1 LPPQPL
7 KVKPIQDN
15 RTESMELYAAEAE
28 SIKKRVEEWMLHP
41 NYELEATF
49 GRGGTIGEVDATT
62 FLAVAQRLR
71 AKGYHALPQGDYM
84 TVITPEHIRFTIG
97 SLGVIQAYCEDD
109 TMAGKPY
116 DVMIKDRATAE
127 SQVDLDDYGTRIKVR
142 RETTLAHDDAQVM
155 KLFETWAA
163 QKKAFRMI
171 RRWSFEGEGIQ
182 IDMSIIRST
191 VKIKSGDFKWQR
203 SFRDQDVM
211 NTPPTYEIEVE
222 LRHMPDDT
230 AASSTKRIVKGIGEI
245 LRGIQKSTILI
256 RTSVADRARGSYKEL
271 TGSDLFRGPALI
283 TLQKEN
289 FSKEHPEKT
298 PNIRDGYNVTDKADG
313 LRCLG
318 FVDGKGDFYLID
330 MGMNVYRTGLRNP
343 ALRLSLIDGEWVTQ
357 TKDSPPK
364 PMQQFLAFD
373 IFYATDKRDVSMF
386 PFQPGA
392 LLPVPE
398 GAPPPTALPPE
409 DSRHHQLKEWMKTW
423 NSGDGPQMMPGV
435 SIDTKLQVAAK
446 DFFFAKAGDMSI
458 FKAADKVLTTARP
471 YYTDGLIFTPNANP
485 LPAKAGGT
493 FWEQFKWKPP
503 ADNTI
508 DFLVVTEK
516 VTGSKTIDK
525 VITGI
530 KPGTTG
536 ETLTYKTLRLF
547 VGSRTDNPRDIIL
560 NKRELPRRDRG
571 FEGKRGGTNYKPVV
585 FTPKE
590 FPDPMASYCCLPI
603 ERDPDTGEEFVVTE
617 HSGEP
622 IQDKTIVE
630 MSYDPSQPPKW
641 RWKPLRVRMDKT
653 ERYQRG
659 TISRTLNSDVN
670 AEGVW
675 NSIYDPITETMIRRG
690 IEEPTA
696 DELALL
702 GGRVREGSAR
712 QYFDRQGPEADEGLA
727 TEMKKF
733 HNRWIKE
740 TILFNTGLGGGD
752 KTLVDLACGVA
763 GDLHKWLRMKVA
775 FVLGV
780 DYAAKNIM
788 DTADSCYTRYMNQ
801 AVKLGGLQAVS
812 PMVFAIADSSKP
824 LVDGTAGSTDE
835 EKDILRSVFGKVKP
849 TGSVPA
855 YVEESCAS
863 RLKMGADCVS
873 CMFAIHYMFE
883 TPQKFNGFL
892 RNLSDIMKVGS
903 YFIGCCP
910 DGNKVFDMLRAAP
923 SKRGI
928 DNGTVI
934 WDITR
939 QYEVDD
945 IPEGDD
951 GFGLGIDVEFISIG
965 KAHREYLVPFQL
977 LEDKMRTIGCELLTA
992 EELREIGMVNSTA
1005 TFDVSWEM
1013 AKKKGEK
1020 FPMSDAIKEFSFLNR
1035 WFIFKRK
1042 RQESMAAAVIAETGV
1057 KNPKERPVT
1066 LVTEPLKGRAE
1077 SLKQAAQQQSLAAT
1091 EVQNAEEASTMSA
1104 KTRNRR
1110 ANQVAQIASTI
1121 PAREAEDAVSSR
1133 APLLTEGTVAVAP
1146 GPAAPARRSYTKGE
1160 VFLFYG
1166 KAGLN
1171 DEQLRMKDPGAGRW
1185 LSPSAR
1191 FPIEDPETGIIYPT
1205 VEHFIAGMRM
1215 KIATNKPELSETLFS
1230 REGIIHQKS
1239 LADRVAFT
1247 NAGTK
1252 ALTEEEDMQLLEE
1265 EIISVKDAMKEPY
1278 LRQRYW
1284 RDDKKGKIVDEAAWA
1299 TVKNDVIEE
1308 AITQRWTKDARF
1320 KKIVERAREL
1330 GKYLLYY
1337 TPGAASSNVGGIRST
1352 KTGEIEGQ
1360 NLIGKAIM
1368 RLAGYPE

>member
-1 LPPQPL
+1 LLRRPP
-7 KVKPIQDN
+7 KVKPTYDN
-15 RTESMELYAAEAE
+15 REESMELYAAEAE
-28 SIKKRVEEWMLHP
+28 SIKKRVEEWMLHS

-49 GRGGTIGEVDATT
+49 GRAGKVGEVDATT

-71 AKGYHALPQGDYM
+71 AKGYRALPQGDYM
-84 TVITPEHIRFTIG
+84 TVTTPEHLRFTIG
-97 SLGVIQAYCEDD
+97 SLGVIQAYCDD
-109 TMAGKPY
+109 DVMAGKPY

-127 SQVDLDDYGTRIKVR
+127 SQLDLDDYGTRIKVR
-142 RETTLAHDDAQVM
+142 RETALASDDAQVI
-155 KLFETWAA
+155 KLFETWGA

-171 RRWSFEGEGIQ
+171 RRWSFEGDGIQ

-191 VKIKSGDFKWQR
+191 VKTKTGDFKWQR
-203 SFRDQDVM
+203 KFRDQDVM

-222 LRHMPDDT
+222 LRHVPDDT
-230 AASSTKRIVKGIGEI
+230 AAAATRRIIKGIGEI
-245 LRGIQKSTILI
+245 LRGIQKNTILI
-256 RTSVADRARGSYKEL
+256 RNSVADRVRGAYKDL
-271 TGSDLFRGPALI
+271 TGTDLFRGPALI

-289 FSKEHPEKT
+289 FSKDHPEKT

-318 FVDGKGDFYLID
+318 FVDSKGDLYMID
-330 MGMNVYRTGLRNP
+330 MTMNVYRTGLRNP
-343 ALRLSLIDGEWVTQ
+343 ALRLSLVDGEWVTQ
-357 TKDSPPK
+357 TKDKK

-373 IFYATDKRDVSMF
+373 IFYATDKRDVSIF

-392 LLPVPE
+392 TLPVPE
-398 GAPPPTALPPE
+398 GAPPPTALPAE
-409 DSRHHQLKEWMKTW
+409 DSRYNQLKAWMSTW
-423 NSGDGPQMMPGV
+423 NKDDGPQLMAGV

-458 FKAADKVLTTARP
+458 FRAADKVLTTARP

-485 LPAKAGGT
+485 LPTKAAGT

-530 KPGTTG
+530 KPGSSG
-536 ETLTYKTLRLF
+536 ETVTYKTLRLF

-571 FEGKRGGTNYKPVV
+571 FEGKRGGDYKPVI

-603 ERDPDTGEEFVVTE
+603 ERDPDTGEEFVKTE
-617 HSGEP
+617 HTGEP

-630 MSYDPSQPPKW
+630 MSYDPSEPPKW

-653 ERYQRG
+653 ERFQRG
-659 TISRTLNSDVN
+659 TISRTLNADIN

-675 NSIYDPITETMIRRG
+675 NSIYDPITDTMIRRG
-690 IEEPTA
+690 VEEPTET
-696 DELALL
+696 ELALL

-740 TILFNTGLGGGD
+740 AILFNTGLAGGD
-752 KTLVDLACGVA
+752 KTLIDIACGVA
-763 GDLHKWLRMKVA
+763 GDLHKWLRMKTS
-775 FVLGV
+775 FVLGI

-801 AVKLGGLQAVS
+801 AVKLGGLQAVP

-824 LVDGTAGSTDE
+824 LVDGAAGSTDE
-835 EKDILRSVFGKVKP
+835 EKDILRSVFGKVRP

-863 RLKMGADCVS
+863 RLKLGADCVS

-883 TPQKFNGFL
+883 TPEKFRGFL
-892 RNLSDIMKVGS
+892 RNLSDTMKVGS

-910 DGNKVFDMLRAAP
+910 DGRKVFDLLRDEP

-928 DNGTVI
+928 DKGTVL
-934 WDITR
+934 WDITKR
-939 QYEVDD
+939 YEVDE
-945 IPEGDD
+945 IPEGDG

-977 LEDKMRTIGCELLTA
+977 LEDQMRTIGCELLTA
-992 EELREIGMVNSTA
+992 EELKEVGMVNSTA

-1020 FPMSDAIKEFSFLNR
+1020 FPMSPAIKEFSFLNR

-1042 RQESMAAAVIAETGV
+1042 RQESMAAAVIAETEAVDASIGV
-1057 KNPKERPVT
+1057 KNRGASAKGNAAVAP
-1066 LVTEPLKGRAE
+1066 KGRFENVAN
-1077 SLKQAAQQQSLAAT
+1077 AARANSLAAT
-1091 EVQNAEEASTMSA
+1091 TIQKAEATVA
-1104 KTRNRR
+1104 AANNRNKRT
-1110 ANQVAQIASTI
+1110 NQVAQAATATAKGSK
-1121 PAREAEDAVSSR
+1121 
-1133 APLLTEGTVAVAP
+1133 APEGTVAVAP
-1146 GPAAPARRSYTKGE
+1146 GPAAPSERSYTKGE

-1171 DEQLRMKDPGAGRW
+1171 DDQLKIKDPGAGRW

-1191 FPIEDPETGIIYPT
+1191 FPIEDPETKIIYPT
-1205 VEHFIAGMRM
+1205 VDHYIAGMRI
-1215 KIATNKPELSETLFS
+1215 KLATSKPELAETIFS
-1230 REGIIHQKS
+1230 REGSIHQKF
-1239 LADRVAFT
+1239 LTDRVALT

-1252 ALTEEEDMQLLEE
+1252 PLSEEEDTRLLEAE
-1265 EIISVKDAMKEPY
+1265 VAAVKDAMREPY
-1278 LRQRYW
+1278 LKRYW
-1284 RDDKKGKIVDEAAWA
+1284 RDTPGKIVDEAVWA
-1299 TVKNDVIEE
+1299 TKKSDVIED
-1308 AITQRWTKDARF
+1308 AINQRWTKDARF
-1320 KKIVERAREL
+1320 RKVVEAARDR

-1352 KTGEIEGQ
+1352 KTGVIEGQ
-1360 NLIGKAIM
+1360 NMIGKIIM

>member
-1 LPPQPL
+1 
-7 KVKPIQDN
+7 
-15 RTESMELYAAEAE
+15 MELYAAEAE
-28 SIKKRVEEWMLHP
+28 AIKKRVEEWMAHS

-49 GRGGTIGEVDATT
+49 GRAGKSGEVDATT

-71 AKGYHALPQGDYM
+71 AKGYRALPQGDYM
-84 TVITPEHIRFTIG
+84 TITTPEHIRFTIG

-109 TMAGKPY
+109 VMAGKPY

-127 SQVDLDDYGTRIKVR
+127 SQVDLDDYNTRIKVR
-142 RETTLAHDDAQVM
+142 RETMLAQDDAQVI
-155 KLFETWAA
+155 KLFETWGA

-171 RRWSFEGEGIQ
+171 RRWSFEGDGIQ

-191 VKIKSGDFKWQR
+191 SKVKSGDFKWQR
-203 SFRDQDVM
+203 KFRDQDVM
-211 NTPPTYEIEVE
+211 NSPPTYEIEVE

-230 AASSTKRIVKGIGEI
+230 AVSATKRIIKGIGEI
-245 LRGIQKSTILI
+245 LRGIQKNTILI
-256 RTSVADRARGSYKEL
+256 RKSIADRVRGAYKEL
-271 TGSDLFRGPALI
+271 TGTDLFRGPALI
-283 TLQKEN
+283 TMQKEN
-289 FSKEHPEKT
+289 FSKDHPEKT

-318 FVDGKGDFYLID
+318 FVDGKGDFYMID
-330 MGMNVYRTGLRNP
+330 MAMNVYRTGLRNP
-343 ALRLSLIDGEWVTQ
+343 ALRLSLVDGEWVTQ
-357 TKDSPPK
+357 TKDKK

-373 IFYATDKRDVSMF
+373 IFYYTDKRDVSLF

-392 LLPVPE
+392 TMPVAD
-398 GAPPPTALPPE
+398 GAPPPTALPAE
-409 DSRHHQLKEWMKTW
+409 DSRYNQLKAWSKTW
-423 NSGDGPQMMPGV
+423 NAGDGPQMMAGV
-435 SIDTKLQVAAK
+435 TIDTKVQVAAK
-446 DFFFAKAGDMSI
+446 DFFFAKAGDLSI

-485 LPAKAGGT
+485 LPAKPAAT

-530 KPGTTG
+530 KPGETG
-536 ETLTYKTLRLF
+536 ETVTYKTLRLF
-547 VGSRTDNPRDIIL
+547 VGSRTENPRDVIL

-571 FEGKRGGTNYKPVV
+571 FEGKKGKDYKPVV
-585 FTPKE
+585 FMPKE

-603 ERDPDTGEEFVVTE
+603 ERDPDTGEEFVRTE
-617 HSGEP
+617 HTGEP

-630 MSYDPSQPPKW
+630 MAYDPSQPPKW

-653 ERYQRG
+653 ERYQSG
-659 TISRTLNSDVN
+659 VISRTLNSDMN

-675 NSIYDPITETMIRRG
+675 NSIYDPITDTMIRRG
-690 IEEPTA
+690 AEEPTPA
-696 DELALL
+696 ELALL

-740 TILFNTGLGGGD
+740 TILFNTGLSGGD
-752 KTLVDLACGVA
+752 KTLIDLACGVA

-788 DTADSCYTRYMNQ
+788 DSGDSCYTRYMNQ
-801 AVKLGGLQAVS
+801 AVKLGGLDAIP

-824 LVDGTAGSTDE
+824 LVDGAAGSTEE
-835 EKDILRSVFGKVKP
+835 EKDILRSVFGKVRP

-855 YVEESCAS
+855 FVEQAGAS

-883 TPQKFNGFL
+883 TPDKFNGFL
-892 RNLSDIMKVGS
+892 RNLSETMKVGS

-910 DGNKVFDMLRAAP
+910 DGRKVFDLLRGEP

-928 DNGTVI
+928 DNGTVV

-939 QYEVDD
+939 RYDVDE
-945 IPEGDD
+945 IPEGDG

-992 EELREIGMVNSTA
+992 EELKAIGMVNSTA

-1020 FPMSDAIKEFSFLNR
+1020 FPMSPAIKEFSFLNR

-1042 RQESMAAAVIAETGV
+1042 RQESMAAATVAEAVVNATASPKIAPSGSEA
-1057 KNPKERPVT
+1057 P
-1066 LVTEPLKGRAE
+1066 KGRFQNATNVA
-1077 SLKQAAQQQSLAAT
+1077 KANSLAAT
-1091 EVQNAEEASTMSA
+1091 ALQKEEAA
-1104 KTRNRR
+1104 NAANLRNERTV
-1110 ANQVAQIASTI
+1110 QVAKAAANI
-1121 PAREAEDAVSSR
+1121 PPTSYG
-1133 APLLTEGTVAVAP
+1133 APTNGTVAVAP
-1146 GPAAPARRSYTKGE
+1146 GDAAPQGKSYTKGE

-1166 KAGLN
+1166 KASLS
-1171 DEQLRMKDPGAGRW
+1171 DDQLRMSDPGAGRW
-1185 LSPSAR
+1185 LAPSAR
-1191 FPIEDPETGIIYPT
+1191 FPIEDPETKVVYPT
-1205 VEHFIAGMRM
+1205 VEHYIAGMRI
-1215 KIATNKPELSETLFS
+1215 KLATNKPELAETLFS
-1230 REGIIHQKS
+1230 REGSIHQKF
-1239 LADRVAFT
+1239 LTDRVALT

-1252 ALTEEEDMQLLEE
+1252 ALSEEEDARLLEAE
-1265 EIISVKDAMKEPY
+1265 VAAVKDAMREPF
-1278 LRQRYW
+1278 LKRYW
-1284 RDDKKGKIVDEAAWA
+1284 RGTPGKIIDEAVWA
-1299 TVKNDVIEE
+1299 TAKDGVIED
-1308 AITQRWTKDARF
+1308 AIGQRWTKDARF
-1320 KKIVERAREL
+1320 RKIVEAARER

-1337 TPGAASSNVGGIRST
+1337 TPGTSTSNVGGVRST
-1352 KTGEIEGQ
+1352 KTGAIEGQ
-1360 NLIGKAIM
+1360 NKIGKTIM
-1368 RLAGYPE
+1368 KLAGYPE